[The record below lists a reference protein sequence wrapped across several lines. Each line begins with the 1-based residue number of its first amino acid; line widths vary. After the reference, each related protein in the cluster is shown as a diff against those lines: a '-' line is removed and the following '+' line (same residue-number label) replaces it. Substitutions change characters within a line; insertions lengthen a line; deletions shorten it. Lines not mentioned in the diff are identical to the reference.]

1 MNDGNLESIAEKLA
15 GNVAKT
21 PSDDGEIHVKL
32 SGFYY
37 HKYNVYSINYRVN
50 GSVCT
55 LNLADVVLKSN
66 GIFPEC
72 REPHRLAIVELDR
85 VLKTHYKME
94 ELLREVLPFAG
105 LELAGKIK
113 GILAI
118 MGDEK

>member
-1 MNDGNLESIAEKLA
+1 MLKDIAGKLA

-37 HKYNVYSINYRVN
+37 HKYNDYSINYHVN
-50 GSVCT
+50 GSGCT
-55 LNLADVVLKSN
+55 LNLADIVLKSN
-66 GIFPEC
+66 SIFPEC

-94 ELLREVLPFAG
+94 ELLREALPAAG
-105 LELAGKIK
+105 LELAGKIQD
-113 GILAI
+113 LLTI